1 MKGAQ
6 QLFDRSLFVFAAI
19 ISSLSIGA
27 NCERPVSEKVSSA
40 LEATSGKE
48 GLEPARQQLFQAGSF
63 IKLGVAG
70 DLGEPQTSSNAQP
83 KVAFVIRTFSPS
95 AGNRKLIYEW
105 LSDLK
110 THEYIDIYVSIDQTG
125 QRHAEEVQV
134 LIAGTHAAGFR
145 VNGIHRYTQDDMTQ
159 AYPALKG
166 REYHDKRK
174 YSLPWGYH
182 VQSVDLWLQT
192 LARTYQTYEYI
203 WVVEDDLGYS
213 GNISS
218 LLQRYSRSSS
228 DLISTPARA
237 PNRSFWED
245 GQSEKYK
252 QRVSKSQR
260 LWMSEHIV
268 RMSRKLLQKLHEW
281 SIAGAIDRSEAM
293 PYNVCRLEKLHCS
306 WFKAHDVG
314 KPFSTKRKD
323 AIHKIEVWEAMVS
336 KDLASGHSRLYHPL
350 KF

>member
-6 QLFDRSLFVFAAI
+6 HLSDRSLFVLAAI
-19 ISSLSIGA
+19 IGSLSTEA
-27 NCERPVSEKVSSA
+27 NCERPVYGKVSPALDAISEKD
-40 LEATSGKE
+40 
-48 GLEPARQQLFQAGSF
+48 GLAPARQQLFQAGSF
-63 IKLGVAG
+63 VKLTVAS
-70 DLGEPQTSSNAQP
+70 DVGEPRTSSNAHP
-83 KVAFVIRTFSPS
+83 KEAFVIRTFKPS
-95 AGNRKLIYEW
+95 AGNRKLIYAW

-110 THEYIDIYVSIDQTG
+110 AHEHIDIYVSIDQTG
-125 QRHAEEVQV
+125 HKHTEEVQN
-134 LIAGTHAAGFR
+134 LIAGTHAAGFH
-145 VNGIHRYTQDDMTQ
+145 VNGIHKYTQDDMTL
-159 AYPALKG
+159 AYPALIGKENHG
-166 REYHDKRK
+166 KRK

-213 GNISS
+213 GNMSS
-218 LLQRYSRSSS
+218 LLKRYSKSSS
-228 DLISTPARA
+228 DLISTPAKS

-268 RMSRKLLQKLHEW
+268 RMSGRLLEKLHDW

-293 PYNVCRLEKLHCS
+293 TYNVCRLEKMHCS
-306 WFKAHDVG
+306 WFAAHDVG
-314 KPFSTKRKD
+314 KPFSTKSKD
-323 AIHKIEVWEAMVS
+323 AIHKMEVWEEMVS
-336 KDLASGHSRLYHPL
+336 KDFAKGHSRLYHPV